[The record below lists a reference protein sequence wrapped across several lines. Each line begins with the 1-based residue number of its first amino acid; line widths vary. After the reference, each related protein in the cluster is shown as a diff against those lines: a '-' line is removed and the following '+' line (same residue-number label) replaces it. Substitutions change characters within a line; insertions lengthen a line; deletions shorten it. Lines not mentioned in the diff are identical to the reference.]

1 MNQNGNNIESR
12 LWEAADELRANS
24 DLTSNEYS
32 VPVLGLVFLRYAD
45 HKFLAATKELEGAG
59 SGRRT
64 IGPADYQAEG
74 VLYLPEASRFSS
86 LIQLPEGGN
95 IGAAINDAMR
105 AIESNNPDLK
115 DVLPK
120 TYNRFEN
127 SQTFGLFWN
136 YEIYQHTIL

>member
-1 MNQNGNNIESR
+1 MNTLFRYWVWYFCALPTTSSWRQPRNSR
-12 LWEAADELRANS
+12 EPAA
-24 DLTSNEYS
+24 
-32 VPVLGLVFLRYAD
+32 V
-45 HKFLAATKELEGAG
+45 GAQ
-59 SGRRT
+59 SAQ
-64 IGPADYQAEG
+64 PDYQAEG

-86 LIQLPEGGN
+86 LIRLPEGGN

-127 SQTFGLFWN
+127 SQTFGLF
-136 YEIYQHTIL
+136 

>member
-1 MNQNGNNIESR
+1 MKQNGNNIESR

-24 DLTSNEYS
+24 ELTSNEYS
-32 VPVLGLVFLRYAD
+32 VPVLCLVFLRYAD

-64 IGPADYQAEG
+64 IGRADYQAKG
-74 VLYLPEASRFSS
+74 VLYLPEASGFSS

-95 IGAAINDAMR
+95 IGVAINDATC

-127 SQTFGLFWN
+127 SQTFGLF
-136 YEIYQHTIL
+136 

>member
-12 LWEAADELRANS
+12 TLESSRWTARKFWVNIQW
-24 DLTSNEYS
+24 YS
-32 VPVLGLVFLRYAD
+32 VPVLDLVLLSYAD
-45 HKFLAATKELEGAG
+45 KKFLAATKELEWAG

-64 IGPADYQAEG
+64 IGLADYQAEG
-74 VLYLPEASRFSS
+74 VLYLSEASRFSCLVQS
-86 LIQLPEGGN
+86 PEGGN
-95 IGAAINDAMR
+95 IGAAIYNAMR

>member
-1 MNQNGNNIESR
+1 M
-12 LWEAADELRANS
+12 
-24 DLTSNEYS
+24 
-32 VPVLGLVFLRYAD
+32 GLVFLRYAG
-45 HKFLAATKELEGAG
+45 HKFLAATEELEGAG
-59 SGRRT
+59 SGRQT
-64 IGPADYQAEG
+64 IGLANYQAEG

-95 IGAAINDAMR
+95 FGATTNDAMR

-127 SQTFGLFWN
+127 SQTFGLF
-136 YEIYQHTIL
+136 

>member
-24 DLTSNEYS
+24 ELTSNEYS

-45 HKFLAATKELEGAG
+45 HKFLAAAMELEGAG

-64 IGPADYQAEG
+64 IGAADYQAAG
-74 VLYLPEASRFSS
+74 ALYLPEASRFSS
-86 LIQLPEGGN
+86 LIRLPEGGN

-105 AIESNNPDLK
+105 AFESNNPDLK

-127 SQTFGLFWN
+127 SQTFGLF
-136 YEIYQHTIL
+136 

>member
-1 MNQNGNNIESR
+1 M
-12 LWEAADELRANS
+12 
-24 DLTSNEYS
+24 
-32 VPVLGLVFLRYAD
+32 GLVFLRYAE
-45 HKFLAATKELEGAG
+45 HKFLGTAKEIEAVG

-74 VLYLPEASRFSS
+74 VLYLPEASRFSC

-127 SQTFGLFWN
+127 SQTFGLF
-136 YEIYQHTIL
+136 

>member
-12 LWEAADELRANS
+12 LWEAVDELRTNS
-24 DLTSNEYS
+24 ELTSNEYS
-32 VPVLGLVFLRYAD
+32 VLVLGLVFLHYAD
-45 HKFLAATKELEGAG
+45 HKFLAAARELEGAG

-64 IGPADYQAEG
+64 ICPADYQAEG

-86 LIQLPEGGN
+86 LIQLSEGGN

-105 AIESNNPDLK
+105 VIESNNPDLK

-127 SQTFGLFWN
+127 SQTFGLF
-136 YEIYQHTIL
+136 

>member
-1 MNQNGNNIESR
+1 MPTTSS
-12 LWEAADELRANS
+12 LRQ
-24 DLTSNEYS
+24 
-32 VPVLGLVFLRYAD
+32 P
-45 HKFLAATKELEGAG
+45 KEFEGAV

-74 VLYLPEASRFSS
+74 VLYLPGAVRFSCLVKS
-86 LIQLPEGGN
+86 PESGN
-95 IGAAINDAMR
+95 IGAAINNAMR

-127 SQTFGLFWN
+127 SQTFGLF
-136 YEIYQHTIL
+136 

>member
-24 DLTSNEYS
+24 ELTSNEYS
-32 VPVLGLVFLRYAD
+32 VPVLSLVILRYAD
-45 HKFLAATKELEGAG
+45 HKFLAAAMELEGAG

-86 LIQLPEGGN
+86 LIRLPEGGN

-127 SQTFGLFWN
+127 S
-136 YEIYQHTIL
+136 

>member
-24 DLTSNEYS
+24 ELTSNEYS

-59 SGRRT
+59 SGRHT

-74 VLYLPEASRFSS
+74 VPYLPEASRFSN

-95 IGAAINDAMR
+95 FGAAINNAMR

-127 SQTFGLFWN
+127 SQTFGLF
-136 YEIYQHTIL
+136 

>member
-12 LWEAADELRANS
+12 LWEAADELLANS
-24 DLTSNEYS
+24 ELTSNEYS
-32 VPVLGLVFLRYAD
+32 VPALGLVFLRYAD
-45 HKFLAATKELEGAG
+45 HKFLTANKELEEAVCGL
-59 SGRRT
+59 RT

-74 VLYLPEASRFSS
+74 VLYLPEGPSFSC

-127 SQTFGLFWN
+127 SQTFGLF
-136 YEIYQHTIL
+136 

>member
-1 MNQNGNNIESR
+1 MNQNGSNIESR

-24 DLTSNEYS
+24 ELTSNEYS
-32 VPVLGLVFLRYAD
+32 IPVLGLVFLRYAD
-45 HKFLAATKELEGAG
+45 HKFLAAAKELEGAG

-74 VLYLPEASRFSS
+74 VLYLPESSRFSS
-86 LIQLPEGGN
+86 VIQLPEGDN
-95 IGAAINDAMR
+95 IGAVINDALR

-127 SQTFGLFWN
+127 SQTFGLF
-136 YEIYQHTIL
+136 

>member
-12 LWEAADELRANS
+12 LWEAGDEMRANS
-24 DLTSNEYS
+24 ELTSIEYS

-74 VLYLPEASRFSS
+74 VLYIPEESRFSS

-136 YEIYQHTIL
+136 YEIYQHSKL

>member
-24 DLTSNEYS
+24 ELTSNEYS

-64 IGPADYQAEG
+64 IGPADYQAKG

-127 SQTFGLFWN
+127 SQTFGLF
-136 YEIYQHTIL
+136 

>member
-12 LWEAADELRANS
+12 LWETADELRANS
-24 DLTSNEYS
+24 EITSNEYS
-32 VPVLGLVFLRYAD
+32 VPVLSLVILRYAD

-74 VLYLPEASRFSS
+74 VLYLPEASRFSN

-105 AIESNNPDLK
+105 AIESKNPNLK

-120 TYNRFEN
+120 TYNCFEN
-127 SQTFGLFWN
+127 SQTFGLF
-136 YEIYQHTIL
+136 

>member
-1 MNQNGNNIESR
+1 MNQNGNNFESR

-24 DLTSNEYS
+24 ELTSIVYS
-32 VPVLGLVFLRYAD
+32 VPVLGLVFLHYAD

-86 LIQLPEGGN
+86 LIRLPEGGN
-95 IGAAINDAMR
+95 IGAAINGAMR

-127 SQTFGLFWN
+127 SQTFGLF
-136 YEIYQHTIL
+136 

>member
-12 LWEAADELRANS
+12 LWETADELRANS
-24 DLTSNEYS
+24 ELTSNEYS

-45 HKFLAATKELEGAG
+45 HKFLAATKEHEGAD
-59 SGRRT
+59 SGRHT
-64 IGPADYQAEG
+64 IAPDDYQAEV
-74 VLYLPEASRFSS
+74 VLYLPEASRFSN
-86 LIQLPEGGN
+86 LIQLPEDCN

-127 SQTFGLFWN
+127 SQTFGLF
-136 YEIYQHTIL
+136 

>member
-24 DLTSNEYS
+24 ELTSNEYS
-32 VPVLGLVFLRYAD
+32 VPVLSLVILRYAD
-45 HKFLAATKELEGAG
+45 HKFLAAAKELEGAG
-59 SGRRT
+59 SGRRK
-64 IGPADYQAEG
+64 IGPADYQAKG

-127 SQTFGLFWN
+127 SQTFGLF
-136 YEIYQHTIL
+136 

>member
-1 MNQNGNNIESR
+1 MNQSGYNIESR
-12 LWEAADELRANS
+12 LWKAADELRANS
-24 DLTSNEYS
+24 ELTSNEYS
-32 VPVLGLVFLRYAD
+32 VPVLSLVILRYAD
-45 HKFLAATKELEGAG
+45 HKFLAAAMELEGAG

-95 IGAAINDAMR
+95 IGAAINDTMR

-127 SQTFGLFWN
+127 SQTFGLF
-136 YEIYQHTIL
+136 

>member
-24 DLTSNEYS
+24 ELTSNEYS
-32 VPVLGLVFLRYAD
+32 VPVLSLVILRYAD

-74 VLYLPEASRFSS
+74 VLYFPEASLFSS

-127 SQTFGLFWN
+127 SQTFGLF
-136 YEIYQHTIL
+136 

>member
-1 MNQNGNNIESR
+1 MNHNGNNIESR
-12 LWEAADELRANS
+12 LWKAADEPRANS
-24 DLTSNEYS
+24 ELTSNECS
-32 VPVLGLVFLRYAD
+32 VPVLGLVLLRYAD
-45 HKFLAATKELEGAG
+45 HKFLAATKEIEGAC

-74 VLYLPEASRFSS
+74 VLYLPEASCFSS
-86 LIQLPEGGN
+86 LIRLLEGGN
-95 IGAAINDAMR
+95 FGAVINDATH

-127 SQTFGLFWN
+127 SQTFGL
-136 YEIYQHTIL
+136 L

>member
-1 MNQNGNNIESR
+1 LKE
-12 LWEAADELRANS
+12 ADELFANS
-24 DLTSNEYS
+24 ELTSNEYS
-32 VPVLGLVFLRYAD
+32 VPVLGLVFLRYPD

-59 SGRRT
+59 SGQRT

-95 IGAAINDAMR
+95 FGAAINDALR

-127 SQTFGLFWN
+127 SQTFGLF
-136 YEIYQHTIL
+136 